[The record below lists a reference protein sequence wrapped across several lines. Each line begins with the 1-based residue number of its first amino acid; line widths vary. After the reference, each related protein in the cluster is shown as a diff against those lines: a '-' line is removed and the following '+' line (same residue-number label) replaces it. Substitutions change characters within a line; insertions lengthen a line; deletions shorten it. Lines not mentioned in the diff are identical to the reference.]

1 MEGKRTQFT
10 FYESFFKAASRIK
23 KKADRADAYDVI
35 CAYALYGTEPDLDK
49 LPDSVAVVFEMC
61 KPNLTASRRK
71 AENGKKGGER
81 KQAET
86 KRKQSASKSKQTEA
100 TANQVK
106 EQVQEKEQ
114 VQDKDKEQMLGSTP
128 LPPVEPKPEA
138 KPEEV
143 SQEDVELGRLPVV
156 LQPVMQDWLE
166 YKKQRK
172 EKYTPVGL
180 TALISEVMNNTKKYG
195 EGAVAQVIR
204 TSMAS
209 GYKGIIFD
217 RLQQQAGK
225 GRKEMVPAWA
235 DKPSQFAQDAVKRM
249 LEQEKNAGNDP
260 ELAERAEQLRRS
272 LGG

>member
-1 MEGKRTQFT
+1 MEGNRTQFT

-35 CAYALYGTEPDLDK
+35 CAYALYGIEPDLDK
-49 LPDSVAVVFEMC
+49 LPDAVAVVFEMC
-61 KPNLTASRRK
+61 KPNLIASRRK

-81 KQAET
+81 KRSES
-86 KRKQSASKSKQTEA
+86 KPKQNGSKSKQTEA
-100 TANQVK
+100 PAN
-106 EQVQEKEQ
+106 QEKEKEQ
-114 VQDKDKEQMLGSTP
+114 DKEQDKDKEQMLYT
-128 LPPVEPKPEA
+128 PPVPPSEPKPEA
-138 KPEEV
+138 KPEP
-143 SQEDVELGRLPVV
+143 SQEETELERLPAV
-156 LQPVMQDWLE
+156 LQPVMREWLE

-172 EKYTPVGL
+172 DTYTPVGL
-180 TALISEVMNNTKKYG
+180 TALISEVLNNANRYG
-195 EGAVAQVIR
+195 NGAVAQVIR

-209 GYKGIIFD
+209 NYKGIVFD

-249 LEQEKNAGNDP
+249 MEQEKNAGNDP